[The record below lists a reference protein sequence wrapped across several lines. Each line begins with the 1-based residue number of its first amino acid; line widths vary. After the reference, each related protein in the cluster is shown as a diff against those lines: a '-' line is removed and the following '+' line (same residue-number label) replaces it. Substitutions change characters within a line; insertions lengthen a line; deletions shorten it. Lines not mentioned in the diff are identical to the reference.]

1 MASLPN
7 PNRLDAKILAWLR
20 TTSHKPQTW
29 RAGKLHRQVTAGCSQ
44 ALLRDRGGSG
54 TQLGLSDSCH
64 QPDPPSIRSNLDL
77 WLCANP
83 ALVMKQNHDWNSSR
97 STCGSGTTSQV
108 PWAMIF
114 ALCCLLGF
122 SVCVCPFLIFFFF
135 LNDFISSRLL
145 AFRSAVECLF
155 PLHSSWCSFWNHLHC
170 SHFCPCLKLVSTSPA
185 QTTPH
190 MTADHGTCNCTKT
203 SC

>member
-1 MASLPN
+1 MAEDHKSQTTDLESRKTPQAGDG
-7 PNRLDAKILAWLR
+7 RLLSSTAKGQGWVW
-20 TTSHKPQTW
+20 H
-29 RAGKLHRQVTAGCSQ
+29 TAGSQ
-44 ALLRDRGGSG
+44 WL
-54 TQLGLSDSCH
+54 
-64 QPDPPSIRSNLDL
+64 PPSARPTLYSEQFRPLAL
-77 WLCANP
+77 RQPSTGHETKSWLEQLTLHMWFWHYKP
-83 ALVMKQNHDWNSSR
+83 S
-97 STCGSGTTSQV
+97 
-108 PWAMIF
+108 P
-114 ALCCLLGF
+114 LGNDF
-122 SVCVCPFLIFFFF
+122 CFVLFVGLFCVCVCPFLIFFFF